1 MNGQVL
7 LVYGSRTCLG
17 SPSDDEVRRL
27 SCRAD
32 TLGAARTLGYDTAIF
47 TPSDACTPT
56 DTANRIVAVD
66 LRSPEDVVEAA
77 RKLNAQ
83 QPVVAVLCCE
93 EDALVSS
100 AMIAAELGL
109 PAHPVEAAFAA
120 MDKPTMKELFRAAG
134 VPTADFTVAAD
145 EDDAVRWAAATGYPV
160 VVKPSRSGA
169 SQGVIRA
176 DNEDELRAAYRR
188 LRRIVR
194 DYGLDHGGRPAQAQ
208 LVERYVDGAEV
219 SCELIIQDGEPEIY
233 AIFEKPLPLTGPFF
247 EETIYITP
255 SSLPGSVQREIERI
269 SIAAAMAIGLRHG
282 PAHCELR
289 LTDDGPYVLEIAGR
303 YLGALCT
310 WVFRDRLGE
319 DIQETFIKVATGQQ
333 VEVPKP
339 LPDAPVT
346 GAMILPVPGEGRIV
360 AVHGAERASRVPG
373 IRDAVVIA
381 CPGDLL
387 VPFPEQTC
395 YPIGF
400 LTAAGPS
407 QEAVADSLTWAAGSI
422 SVELAPVGRDRWTR
436 PMTAA
441 DAESPSQTRYP
452 VRTMADMSLA
462 QARETA
468 VDYLAAAM
476 YEELP
481 ADEGRAAAREML
493 KNLETGGHGEPAWVF
508 VPGAG
513 CSLGFVDGALGYL
526 GWYGV
531 LPGQQGA
538 LTDMV
543 LARHQL
549 AEFARR
555 GCTAAVSDTDPR
567 LPLAPRALR
576 GLGFRMQPPASS
588 SRPVTEVLSCSLA
601 GLEQRRARAQAA
613 AADCGGG
620 ECCCECPG

>member
-7 LVYGSRTCLG
+7 LIYGSRSCLG

-32 TLGAARTLGYDTAIF
+32 TLSAAKMLGYDTAIF
-47 TPSDACTPT
+47 TPRDACTPS
-56 DTANRIVAVD
+56 DTANRIVTVD
-66 LRSPEDVVEAA
+66 LRSPDDVVEAA

-83 QPVVAVLCCE
+83 QPIVAVLGCE
-93 EDALVSS
+93 EDALVCS
-100 AMIAAELGL
+100 AMIAADLGL

-120 MDKPTMKELFRAAG
+120 MDKPTMKERFRAAD

-145 EDDAVRWAAATGYPV
+145 EDDAVLWAAATGYPV
-160 VVKPSRSGA
+160 VVKPFRSGA

-194 DYGLDHGGRPAQAQ
+194 DYGLDHGGRPASAQ

-219 SCELIIQDGEPEIY
+219 SCELIIQDGEPEVY
-233 AIFEKPLPLTGPFF
+233 GIFEKPLPLTGPFF

-255 SSLPGSVQREIERI
+255 PSLPGSVQREIERVAT
-269 SIAAAMAIGLRHG
+269 AAAMAIGLRHG

-289 LTDDGPYVLEIAGR
+289 LADDGPYVVEIAGR

-319 DIQETFIKVATGQQ
+319 DIQATFIKVALGEK
-333 VEVPKP
+333 VSVPKP

-346 GAMILPVPGEGRIV
+346 GAMILPVPGQGRIV

-373 IRDAVVIA
+373 IRDAVIIA

-400 LTAAGPS
+400 LTAAGS
-407 QEAVADSLTWAAGSI
+407 TREAVIDSLTWAAGSI
-422 SVELAPVGRDRWTR
+422 SVELAPAGRDRWTR
-436 PMTAA
+436 PVTAA
-441 DAESPSQTRYP
+441 DADLRPHPGYP
-452 VRTMADMSLA
+452 VRTMADISLA
-462 QARETA
+462 EARETA

-476 YEELP
+476 YDELP
-481 ADEGRAAAREML
+481 VGDGRAAARDML
-493 KNLETGGHGEPAWVF
+493 KSLEKGGYGDPAWVF
-508 VPGAG
+508 VPDAG
-513 CSLGFVDGALGYL
+513 CSLGFVDGTQGYM
-526 GWYGV
+526 GCYGV
-531 LPGQQGA
+531 LPAQQGSRVG
-538 LTDMV
+538 TV
-543 LARHQL
+543 LARYQL

-555 GCTAAVSDTDPR
+555 GCTTAVSDTDPR
-567 LPLAPRALR
+567 LPLTPRVLR
-576 GLGFRMQPPASS
+576 GAGFRTQSSAPSS
-588 SRPVTEVLSCSLA
+588 SPVTEVLSCSLA
-601 GLEQRRARAQAA
+601 GLEQRRERAQAS
-613 AADCGGG
+613 ADCSSGA
-620 ECCCECPG
+620 CCCECPG